1 MFFVANA
8 SIFKNHFSLYFLMYF
23 IIMQWNILFLYS
35 PVIYKHFFIISV
47 KRHGKS
53 VMEAM

>member
-1 MFFVANA
+1 
-8 SIFKNHFSLYFLMYF
+8 MYF

-35 PVIYKHFFIISV
+35 PVIYKHFLIISV
-47 KRHGKS
+47 KHHGKS